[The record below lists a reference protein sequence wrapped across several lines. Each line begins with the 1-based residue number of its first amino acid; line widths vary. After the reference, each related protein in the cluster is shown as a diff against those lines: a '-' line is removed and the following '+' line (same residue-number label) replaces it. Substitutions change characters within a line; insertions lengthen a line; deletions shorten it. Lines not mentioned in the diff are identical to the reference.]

1 MPVIASAPGLKTVF
15 REGWS
20 NALRVENWTRR
31 VTCGEFEDAACR
43 RAWADAL
50 RAAAGEPCG
59 GSALDVGT
67 GPGTIAQLWEELGW
81 KTTGVDF
88 SPTMIAAGRRLASA
102 RKLGIVF
109 VEGDA
114 EAPPFPDAQFGVV
127 SSRLVLFTLPN
138 PGRAVYRWVRLLK
151 PGGRLVLIGEEQPP
165 DADRRPPPP
174 PDDKPRS
181 GWQPDE
187 RYRAALQQLPFMR
200 HTAEVLSVVMEAAGL
215 RDVRRVDMD
224 AVIAAR
230 AALRARDSSEKGF
243 LSTPYILVGEV

>member
-1 MPVIASAPGLKTVF
+1 MTTAARAPALKDVF

-20 NALRVENWTRR
+20 NTLRVENWTRR

-50 RAAAGEPCG
+50 RAAAGEPHG
-59 GSALDVGT
+59 GAALDVGT
-67 GPGTIAQLWEELGW
+67 GPGTIAQLWAELGW
-81 KTTGVDF
+81 KTAGVDF
-88 SPTMIAAGRRLASA
+88 SPTMIATGRRLTAV

-114 EAPPFPDAQFGVV
+114 EAPPFPDTQFGVV

-138 PGRAVYRWVRLLK
+138 PGQAVYRWIRLLK

-165 DADRRPPPP
+165 AADRRPPPP
-174 PDDKPRS
+174 PDDKPRT

-187 RYRAALQQLPFMR
+187 RYRAALGKLPFLR
-200 HTAEVLSVVMEAAGL
+200 HTADVLSVVMEAAGL
-215 RDVRRVDMD
+215 RDVRRMDMA

-230 AALRARDSSEKGF
+230 TALHVREPSEKFFAG
-243 LSTPYILVGEV
+243 TPYILVGNV